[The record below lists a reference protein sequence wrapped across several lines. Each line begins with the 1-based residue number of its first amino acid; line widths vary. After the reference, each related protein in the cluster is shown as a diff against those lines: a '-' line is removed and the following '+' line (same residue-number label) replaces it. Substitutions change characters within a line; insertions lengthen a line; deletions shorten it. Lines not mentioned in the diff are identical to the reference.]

1 MNDLPPPRS
10 RRSRAVAAAALALLA
25 LLALFP
31 RAAGALHLLDEPLSL
46 ERPSP
51 DRAALH
57 ASTPAD
63 PSLDFDLLGKPPPVA
78 RQDDASM
85 KLRRRMLSLHQG
97 VGLGLAALELGTT
110 VVGQLN
116 YSDRFGSN
124 PPSTAR
130 YQATH
135 AALAY
140 GTLGVF
146 AVNGIVALL
155 APRPKE
161 RTYAMD
167 RVMVH
172 RIAMGLATAGMIA
185 QGALGVYTHQR
196 EGYLDQQ
203 RLARAHLA
211 VGYATFAAFGV
222 GVGVLVF

>member
-1 MNDLPPPRS
+1 MKDALPHRS
-10 RRSRAVAAAALALLA
+10 RRSVAAAGAAIAVLALSPRPARA
-25 LLALFP
+25 L
-31 RAAGALHLLDEPLSL
+31 RLLDEPLSL
-46 ERPSP
+46 EHASLHE
-51 DRAALH
+51 AALH
-57 ASTPAD
+57 AVQKPAPD

-78 RQDDASM
+78 TQDDASM
-85 KLRRRMLSLHQG
+85 KLRRKMLSFHQ
-97 VGLGLAALELGTT
+97 GLGLGLVALELGTT

-116 YSDRFGSN
+116 YSDRFGAD
-124 PPSTAR
+124 PPGTAR
-130 YQATH
+130 YQASH

-172 RIAMGLATAGMIA
+172 RIGMALATAGMIA

-203 RLARAHLA
+203 RLARTHLA

-222 GVGVLVF
+222 AVGALVF

>member
-1 MNDLPPPRS
+1 M
-10 RRSRAVAAAALALLA
+10 ALALLA
-25 LLALFP
+25 LSP
-31 RAAGALHLLDEPLSL
+31 RSAEALHLLDEPLSL

-57 ASTPAD
+57 ASKPPVAD

-116 YSDRFGSN
+116 YSDRFGSD
-124 PPSTAR
+124 PPATAR

-167 RVMVH
+167 RIMVH
-172 RIAMGLATAGMIA
+172 RIAMALATAGMIA

-203 RLARAHLA
+203 RLARTHLV

-222 GVGVLVF
+222 GVGAIVF